1 MGFVLK
7 SARFLHLHSPRP
19 GNRFPSELEW
29 SRRLEAPALALCQTF
44 SDVLRTHLY
53 STKISRSPI
62 KPHAAPPV
70 PVGDVRWRSGGRLP
84 RRPWHCECLGLLRSA
99 KSSGS
104 RPARGVCTL
113 HANYPCGSVFLLAFW
128 GAREGRARAS
138 SRLGSVQVGLGR
150 VSELGCVCGI
160 SPLRVSP

>member
-29 SRRLEAPALALCQTF
+29 SRRLEAPALALCRTF

-84 RRPWHCECLGLLRSA
+84 RRPWHCGCLGLLRSA
-99 KSSGS
+99 KSFGS

-113 HANYPCGSVFLLAFW
+113 TAPAAQFFSLLSEERGRSVLALLPGSGRSRSAW
-128 GAREGRARAS
+128 GGFRSWG
-138 SRLGSVQVGLGR
+138 VCVGFPR
-150 VSELGCVCGI
+150 
-160 SPLRVSP
+160 